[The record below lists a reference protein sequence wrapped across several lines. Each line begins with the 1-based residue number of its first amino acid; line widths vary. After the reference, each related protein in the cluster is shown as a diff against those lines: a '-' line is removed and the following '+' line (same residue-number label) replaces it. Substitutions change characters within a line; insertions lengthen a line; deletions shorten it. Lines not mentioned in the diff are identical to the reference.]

1 MLILYLCMVEEN
13 YFLRNFF
20 MLVCGFIF
28 VDNKI
33 LKESFYKL
41 MFYDS
46 VK

>member
-1 MLILYLCMVEEN
+1 MVEEN
-13 YFLRNFF
+13 NFLRNFF

-33 LKESFYKL
+33 LMESFYKL
-41 MFYDS
+41 FFYDS